1 MSWACRKAAFSW
13 FVLFHG
19 NHFRCLRCQSVRLV
33 RKNRMASR
41 IVINPE
47 VCGGRP
53 IVAGTRVRVADILA
67 MLAGGASEAEV
78 LADFPYLS
86 AEDIRASLAYAAQAV
101 DHSVIQAAA

>member
-1 MSWACRKAAFSW
+1 VFANLPKTCRM
-13 FVLFHG
+13 LFMV
-19 NHFRCLRCQSVRLV
+19 Q
-33 RKNRMASR
+33 R

-67 MLAGGASEAEV
+67 MLAGGASETEAPPD
-78 LADFPYLS
+78 LPYMK
-86 AEDIRASLAYAAQAV
+86 AEDIRASLAYTAQAV

>member
-1 MSWACRKAAFSW
+1 MSE
-13 FVLFHG
+13 
-19 NHFRCLRCQSVRLV
+19 
-33 RKNRMASR
+33 R

-78 LADFPYLS
+78 LVDFPYLK
-86 AEDIRASLAYAAQAV
+86 AEDVRASLAYALQAV
-101 DHSVIQAAA
+101 DHSIVQAAA

>member
-1 MSWACRKAAFSW
+1 
-13 FVLFHG
+13 
-19 NHFRCLRCQSVRLV
+19 
-33 RKNRMASR
+33 MASR

-78 LADFPYLS
+78 LADFPYLI